1 MTAQRRIQRSIRRA
15 MGDRP
20 NARVD
25 AMVRVHPEVD
35 RLLTDRE
42 LLRAR
47 AVVPQD
53 VARSRTKAREWASR
67 IERRLAVPEHVRVG
81 FAPPPE
87 PGHVVVDQVIRDDGG
102 DTVTVHEMVVREDRL
117 PPEFGGGV

>member
-1 MTAQRRIQRSIRRA
+1 MSARRKLRRSIRRA
-15 MGDRP
+15 MGDKP

-47 AVVPQD
+47 ANVPQD

-67 IERRLAVPEHVRVG
+67 IERRLAVPEHVRMG
-81 FAPPPE
+81 
-87 PGHVVVDQVIRDDGG
+87 
-102 DTVTVHEMVVREDRL
+102 
-117 PPEFGGGV
+117 FGGGV